1 MDEPQPIEGE
11 DAPDSFDNGISDG
24 TYMKLSK
31 VCVSIESD
39 GGRDYYGGYAT
50 YDFYQCN
57 IKTLY
62 RELVNREII
71 KEEFSD

>member
-1 MDEPQPIEGE
+1 
-11 DAPDSFDNGISDG
+11 
-24 TYMKLSK
+24 MKLSK